1 MMEFTFKKIVKT
13 ELVGCRLCKNI
24 YFRPN
29 RTDLLENHLK
39 NEHKIKLD
47 DESDGSEEN
56 LSPKLPEIISVKAAN
71 KSLEQTGSLKK
82 PVLTAGRSKHTP
94 DTIPVS
100 PIESKTSTAKPKNRK
115 RKLSALSQL
124 KQEKGLI

>member
-1 MMEFTFKKIVKT
+1 MEFTFKKIVKT

-47 DESDGSEEN
+47 DESDESEEN
-56 LSPKLPEIISVKAAN
+56 LSSKLPEKISVKATN
-71 KSLEQTGSLKK
+71 KSLAPTGSLNK
-82 PVLTAGRSKHTP
+82 PVLTAVRRKNTN

-100 PIESKTSTAKPKNRK
+100 PVKSKTSTPIAKNRK
-115 RKLSALSQL
+115 QL
-124 KQEKGLI
+124 KQEKG